1 MIMRYYQQG
10 YLTGQNVGKCRE
22 FHELCYY
29 RPLMSSAF
37 VSLPFVKKLILYDFL
52 VSLSAIYAKK
62 RRLLVY
68 WNKKGKFTLSKV
80 IHSCDFNIAFCDIL
94 KYFIRFQNFVE

>member
-1 MIMRYYQQG
+1 MKSNCKVSQQIVACSNMIIMIMRYYQQG

-68 WNKKGKFTLSKV
+68 
-80 IHSCDFNIAFCDIL
+80 
-94 KYFIRFQNFVE
+94 